1 VIVRDP
7 SRRAAWLL
15 IVGLLAPVLVA
26 VALTVSIYGAVY
38 GLPLLSLVGPPWW
51 RSINVARQRRSF
63 TPGTRTHAVLAVA
76 ILSVIALG
84 AAAVGLNDIDTA
96 EDVALCAVGLIVLG
110 LLWRA
115 ALLLVRLRT
124 ATDDENRHR

>member
-1 VIVRDP
+1 MRDP

-15 IVGLLAPVLVA
+15 IVGLLAPTLVA

-38 GLPLLSLVGPPWW
+38 GLPLLFLVGPPWW
-51 RSINVARQRRSF
+51 RSVNVARRRRSF
-63 TPGTRTHAVLAVA
+63 TPRARTHALLAVA

-84 AAAVGLNDIDTA
+84 AAAIGLNDIDTT
-96 EDVALCAVGLIVLG
+96 EDVALCVVGLIMLG
-110 LLWRA
+110 LSWWA

-124 ATDDENRHR
+124 TTDDEHRYR